1 MDCEVKTIFIKISL
15 EVGGQQMKSKETQV
29 VHTRCRFGIALR
41 RYTSL
46 TMPYRRVRQCTWRH
60 SERESNTTKARVIAD

>member
-1 MDCEVKTIFIKISL
+1 
-15 EVGGQQMKSKETQV
+15 MKSKETQV